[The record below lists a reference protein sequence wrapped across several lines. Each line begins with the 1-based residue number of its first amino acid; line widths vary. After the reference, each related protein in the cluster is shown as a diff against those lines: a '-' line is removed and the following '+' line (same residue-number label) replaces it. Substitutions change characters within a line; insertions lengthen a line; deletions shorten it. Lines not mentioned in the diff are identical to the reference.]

1 MPDLSLPVNPSIKAK
16 TKGLP
21 SPLELVAQT
30 VSNICSISDDCTNRL
45 DRVEEELEEASG
57 IEGVRVL
64 RFRLAECL
72 QVLREQARRQ
82 RDEVSQLF
90 IQLQTDF
97 EAAQKASEAKKAKAA
112 EARGKTAE
120 AAVQEPEIDK
130 VSGLKVRA
138 LAERAMAAAIER
150 GRPSYAALF
159 VVDRL
164 HLINA
169 QFGYSTGDRI
179 LRSYCGHLRMF
190 LLPQDQLFRWTG
202 PAFVAV
208 IERPDELADE
218 TEAEIQ
224 KIAASKLDVAV
235 QIGNR
240 SVLLPIV
247 GTSVLMPLAG
257 GGTLAD
263 LASRLDAFT
272 GQQARH

>member
-120 AAVQEPEIDK
+120 ATVQEPEIDK